1 MELPAP
7 GLTVRDPE
15 RPGMLLN
22 TVQGGLRYYDIPDL
36 QRM

>member
-15 RPGMLLN
+15 RSGVLLN
-22 TVQGGLRYYDIPDL
+22 TVHGALRYYDIPNL